1 MASRGVWHAG
11 LAGDAPGWLGPAI
24 ARGLAWEGRILRS
37 REVSIVGNTRANGVM
52 QDHNGPKLVAY
63 PMVASALA
71 WWDWPARSRPTSAS
85 RREFPPGV
93 TLPRPTSASEPR
105 GQ

>member
-71 WWDWPARSRPTSAS
+71 WWGLARQIPADVGVAARVSAWGNA
-85 RREFPPGV
+85 PPADVGI
-93 TLPRPTSASEPR
+93 
-105 GQ
+105 